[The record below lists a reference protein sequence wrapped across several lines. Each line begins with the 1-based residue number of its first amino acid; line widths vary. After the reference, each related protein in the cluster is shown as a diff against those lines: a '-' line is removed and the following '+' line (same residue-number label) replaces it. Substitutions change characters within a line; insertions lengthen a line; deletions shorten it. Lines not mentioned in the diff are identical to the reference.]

1 MACQS
6 LLCGAADQFNM
17 AKALLEA
24 GADPVAKDKVRGC
37 MDTQWPAHISPCCCG
52 RGSASPAA
60 ICCKACNIA

>member
-24 GADPVAKDKVRGC
+24 GADPLAKDKVRGVHGH
-37 MDTQWPAHISPCCCG
+37 TVA
-52 RGSASPAA
+52 SATLSLLLRQGQC
-60 ICCKACNIA
+60 ITC